1 MMGVLPQ
8 ASRWLLF
15 GFVLTLVFH
24 VAFGSGSVKA
34 VSFAEFPPAPILY
47 GGRVY
52 INDQLVE
59 TGTELQAQVGDY
71 QITVSVEPNGLYRNL
86 LVQPP
91 DSSYYDRKVTFHIL
105 DMVAVE
111 VDVFT
116 QSGSPIFKTTFD
128 IHFLEDKAQ
137 MIQPEPLVT
146 QDNEIPLKEIKETVV
161 KGETGQL
168 SRYPTWLFILGLLF
182 TVVLVASSILFM
194 NRRRFK

>member
-1 MMGVLPQ
+1 MKGILPKT
-8 ASRWLLF
+8 SRWLLF
-15 GFVLTLVFH
+15 GFVLTLIFH
-24 VAFGSGSVKA
+24 VAFSSGSVKA
-34 VSFAEFPPAPILY
+34 VFFAEFPPAPILY

-71 QITVSVEPNGLYRNL
+71 LITVLVEPNGLYRNL

-111 VDVFT
+111 VDVFI
-116 QSGSPIFKTTFD
+116 QSGSPTFKTTFD
-128 IHFLEDKAQ
+128 IHFLQDKSK

-146 QDNEIPLKEIKETVV
+146 EDNEIPLEEIQRTVV
-161 KGETGQL
+161 KDEKLEVSPYLTGI
-168 SRYPTWLFILGLLF
+168 FIAGLLF
-182 TVVLVASSILFM
+182 AVVLVSTSILLI
-194 NRRRFK
+194 NRRRLK